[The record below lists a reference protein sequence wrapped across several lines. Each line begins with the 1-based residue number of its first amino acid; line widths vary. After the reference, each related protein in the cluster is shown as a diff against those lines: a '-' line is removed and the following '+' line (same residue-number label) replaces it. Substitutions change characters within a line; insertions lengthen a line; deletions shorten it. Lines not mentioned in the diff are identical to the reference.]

1 MVRIGDPTLHK
12 RVHTRQ
18 DVFSGTRDDFRNDAK
33 KKFVAVPGGTAIVRL
48 EDQPA
53 IGGGQTIPLIPV
65 SLEVVSVGIGGTPT
79 DERQPRQM
87 LGFGFGRWV
96 NTQGFDRRSLVLLP

>member
-65 SLEVVSVGIGGTPT
+65 SLEVVSVGIGGTAV
-79 DERQPRQM
+79 DERQHGQM
-87 LGFGFGRWV
+87 LGFEFARWI
-96 NTQGFDRRSLVLLP
+96 NQHAFDRRSVV